1 MVERLRWG
9 SQVAEV
15 RHAQGWQY
23 TQSRGQAGH
32 LQGAARPPVCSPAAG
47 VPVRRQQYP
56 SQGQIRSGPC
66 PVPCLHCD
74 LYLWAQLAS
83 MNTCCLGIQG
93 RALPSALRA
102 WGHAKQ
108 AARLTPPHAL
118 VQPWD
123 LSSCHLVPILP
134 GPGDK
139 ANLPWKVRRSTGKT
153 NTSAVPLSPCSQTS
167 HLTFLLFKGE

>member
-1 MVERLRWG
+1 MLTHLPSTRERASPVVERLRWG

-108 AARLTPPHAL
+108 AARGLPHLMPWSSPGTFPPATWCPYSL
-118 VQPWD
+118 GLETRPT
-123 LSSCHLVPILP
+123 CP
-134 GPGDK
+134 G
-139 ANLPWKVRRSTGKT
+139 R
-153 NTSAVPLSPCSQTS
+153 
-167 HLTFLLFKGE
+167 